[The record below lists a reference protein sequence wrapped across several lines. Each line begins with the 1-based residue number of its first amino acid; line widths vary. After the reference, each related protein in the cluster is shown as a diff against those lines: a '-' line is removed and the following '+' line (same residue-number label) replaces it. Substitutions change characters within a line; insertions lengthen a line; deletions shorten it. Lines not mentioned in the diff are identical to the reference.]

1 MQPGKKWEEL
11 TIQDDFLFKKV
22 MKNRRICTKMLEKI
36 LHIKIGK
43 ITYHEEEK
51 SIDMRLESKGVRL
64 DVYVQDE
71 GGTVF
76 NIEMQTTNYRSELK
90 LRGRYYQGMIDQ
102 DLMEKGLAES
112 SKRIIGNMLKQQ
124 LDCSQIAILT
134 GMPEKEVQAVVAEL
148 RTGKN

>member
-1 MQPGKKWEEL
+1 
-11 TIQDDFLFKKV
+11 
-22 MKNRRICTKMLEKI
+22 
-36 LHIKIGK
+36 
-43 ITYHEEEK
+43 
-51 SIDMRLESKGVRL
+51 
-64 DVYVQDE
+64 
-71 GGTVF
+71 
-76 NIEMQTTNYRSELK
+76 MQTTNYRSELK

>member
-1 MQPGKKWEEL
+1 MRVKKSIDDL
-11 TIQDDFLFKKV
+11 TIQDDYLFKKV
-22 MKNRRICTKMLEKI
+22 MKNPEICSKMLERI
-36 LHIKIGK
+36 LHIKVGK

-51 SIDMRLESKGVRL
+51 SLDMTLESKGVRL